1 MSVRIVLAGDSTV
14 TDSEGWGLGFAAS
27 LGQGFEIINL
37 AQGGR
42 SSKSFRGEG
51 HWQKCLDA
59 KGDWLLIQFGHN
71 DCPGK
76 GPERETNPH
85 TTYRENL
92 SHFIDEAR
100 VAGSKPLL
108 ITSMARRYWTASG
121 RNDVDVLSLYAHAVW
136 TVAGEKNV
144 PLIDLYRLSINEY
157 ESKGQ
162 AAWKALSP
170 CETDITHLN
179 AAGGQIIGRIVADE
193 FRRHL

>member
-14 TDSEGWGLGFAAS
+14 TTDNGWGPGFAAA
-27 LGQGFEIINL
+27 LGAGFEVINF
-37 AQGGR
+37 AKGGR
-42 SSKSFRGEG
+42 SSKSFRYEG
-51 HWQKCLDA
+51 LWQKCLDA
-59 KGDWLLIQFGHN
+59 KGEWLLIQFGHN

-92 SHFIDEAR
+92 SRFIDEAR
-100 VAGSKPLL
+100 AAGSKPVL
-108 ITSMARRYWTASG
+108 ITSLARRKWTATG
-121 RNDVDVLSLYAHAVW
+121 RNDVDVLSLYALGVW

-144 PLIDLYRLSINEY
+144 PLIDLYRRSIDVY
-157 ESKGQ
+157 ESQGE

-170 CETDITHLN
+170 SDTDTTHLN
-179 AAGGQIIGRIVADE
+179 AAGGEIIGRIVADE